1 MKYKATIAA
10 TLFASLAPVGL
21 VSCGSENHQKK
32 STEAHDATFNIVG
45 GDEVLSS
52 DPIAKHSVVFGD
64 AAGNIGCSGVIVG
77 PHQVL
82 SAAHCW
88 GDNFWEGVHVV
99 FATRAADARF
109 QLAGTNTRRVVKAVR
124 HEGYEAVF
132 SDPKMPP
139 FDIALV
145 TFEGTLPLGYEP
157 AAIFNTSLEIP
168 NGTEVI
174 LAGYGSN
181 GESESGPRMLRTVTS
196 VIGSQNL
203 RKKEFY
209 FGPTPGR
216 GPCGG
221 DSGGPA
227 FVKHAGTLYLIA
239 TTSRGTPDSD
249 TCLDGKALYT
259 DVRFFQE
266 WAEARGNFK
275 MKVVSADTF

>member
-1 MKYKATIAA
+1 MKRKATIVA
-10 TLFASLAPVGL
+10 TLFAGFVPWLT
-21 VSCGSENHQKK
+21 SCSSEVHSSPK
-32 STEAHDATFNIVG
+32 IVG
-45 GDEVLSS
+45 GDEVSTF
-52 DPIAKHSVVFGD
+52 DPISKHTVVFGD
-64 AAGNIGCSGVIVG
+64 AYGNIGCSGVIVG
-77 PHQVL
+77 PNQVL

-88 GDNFWEGVHVV
+88 SDNRWDGVHAV
-99 FATRAADARF
+99 FATRAAEARYNSPDS
-109 QLAGTNTRRVVKAVR
+109 NTRKVLKAAR
-124 HEGYEAVF
+124 HEGYDAVF
-132 SDPKMPP
+132 GDPKTPP

-145 TFEGTLPLGYEP
+145 TFEGTLPIGYEP
-157 AAIFNTSLEIP
+157 APIFNAVLEIP
-168 NGTEVI
+168 KGTKVI

-181 GESESGPRMLRTVTS
+181 GESETTPRLLRAVTS
-196 VIGSQNL
+196 VVGNQNL

-227 FVKHAGTLYLIA
+227 FVKHNGKLYLIA

-266 WAEARGNFK
+266 WAETRGKFK
-275 MKVVSADTF
+275 MKVASAESR